1 MTAVAA
7 SRAVPRSLRILL
19 LACLLAVGPLAAPA
33 TAQSDPSPTTTAFDL
48 SDCTGAITRPGCG
61 EEPEESGD
69 RGGAAQVG
77 LFFFLLAGTAAGLG
91 YVAYRVR
98 AGTRARSTTV
108 SGDWS

>member
-1 MTAVAA
+1 V
-7 SRAVPRSLRILL
+7 SRSLRTLVVAVVL
-19 LACLLAVGPLAAPA
+19 GLGLATPPAA
-33 TAQSDPSPTTTAFDL
+33 AQSDPSPTTTAFDL

-69 RGGAAQVG
+69 RGGAAQIG

-98 AGTRARSTTV
+98 AGTRARTETV
-108 SGDWS
+108 TGDWS